1 MNVADAFRR
10 HFLVTISVSHT
21 NAPKLHS
28 MRCFHQIINV
38 SLSASKISEFQ
49 RFFKNKRGNHIN
61 FKIKFSGMENAQL
74 TFSEISEK
82 HVPIIL

>member
-10 HFLVTISVSHT
+10 NFLVTISVSHT

-28 MRCFHQIINV
+28 MRMKAHLLFDESTGFHQIINV

-49 RFFKNKRGNHIN
+49 RFFENKRGNHIN
-61 FKIKFSGMENAQL
+61 VKISFLE
-74 TFSEISEK
+74 
-82 HVPIIL
+82 